1 MCYNIS
7 ANLKLRR
14 MQMKLSSIPDVFIP
28 KITSG
33 NITKKYTA
41 DIEVENTV
49 DKSRRNLMIAG
60 ATVGAAI
67 CASLLIGYR
76 KGVTPKTLAT
86 NTIQKVKTA
95 YRKRHPEKDPLLKLI
110 GNSRDKAALRKYEAY
125 IADKKSKSLT
135 KKFLDGE
142 FSKKPDIVIK
152 KILKNNSNFHELIVR
167 TTGYE
172 V

>member
-1 MCYNIS
+1 
-7 ANLKLRR
+7 
-14 MQMKLSSIPDVFIP
+14 MKLSSIPDVFIP

-33 NITKKYTA
+33 NITKRYTA

-76 KGVTPKTLAT
+76 KGITAKSFAT
-86 NTIQKVKTA
+86 NTIQKVKKA
-95 YRKRHPEKDPLLKLI
+95 YRKKYPEKDPLLKLI
-110 GNSRDKAALRKYEAY
+110 GNNRDKTAVKKYEAY
-125 IADKKSKSLT
+125 LAEKKSKSLT
-135 KKFLDGE
+135 QKFLDGK

-152 KILKNNSNFHELIVR
+152 KILKNNSTFHELIVR